1 MRRVGI
7 LGFDGVQALDL
18 FGPADA
24 FASDVFLARHLDGEP
39 QRHWPPYE
47 VVVIGLTGSQF
58 KTSSGVVVRAN
69 RVVESKIELDTLVI
83 PGGSGLR
90 QPGVADKAAKWIAS
104 MAPRTRRIASVCTG
118 IYGLAPTG
126 LLDNRTVTTHW
137 TAARDVQRRFP
148 LLRVDGDALFIG
160 DGKFYTSAGVTAGI
174 DLTLALIEEDEGRAV
189 ALAVARELVVYLKRP
204 GGQKQF
210 SEPLQFQLSATDRF
224 GELAAWIHTNL
235 RGDLSV
241 ERLAGRVFLSPR
253 QFARVFKQDFGV
265 TPAAFVESARL
276 AEANR
281 RLLQPSRRLTLEAIA
296 RSVGFSSAEVFR
308 RAFEREYG
316 VSPSAYRAR
325 FADGNRR
332 RVTRQRLGD

>member
-1 MRRVGI
+1 MTRRVGI

-24 FASDVFLARHLDGEP
+24 FASDVFLERHLDGEL
-39 QRHWPPYE
+39 QKHWPPYD

-69 RVVESKIELDTLVI
+69 RVVGSTIELDTLVI

-90 QPGVADKAAKWIAS
+90 QPGVAEKAAKWIAS

-210 SEPLQFQLSATDRF
+210 SEPLQFQLSATDRL

-332 RVTRQRLGD
+332 RVTR

>member
-39 QRHWPPYE
+39 QKHWPPYE

-332 RVTRQRLGD
+332 RVTRQRLGN